1 MTLAIAVASGDR
13 FGIRNTSTSA
23 RIAPRITISPVQP
36 RLQRPGARRT
46 FRPIRIHAM
55 STMSWTPIA
64 GPPDAPVRAG
74 VGWPKTLPV
83 CMTMTR
89 AITPRTPGISH
100 DSAARMVTRPIRPGR
115 LLLRT
120 GGGGAGSRFCWPNC
134 VPAYFSEYDWAWLSW
149 VAGGTGVPGWLVV
162 QPSAGRTP
170 TFARPRTSEAPGV
183 APPTHAGRL
192 GHQRASAGAGATDA

>member
-46 FRPIRIHAM
+46 LRPIRIHAM
-55 STMSWTPIA
+55 STMSWTPVA
-64 GPPDAPVRAG
+64 GRADAPVRAG
-74 VGWPKTLPV
+74 GGWPKTAPV
-83 CMTMTR
+83 CTTMIR

-149 VAGGTGVPGWLVV
+149 VAGGTAVLGWLVV
-162 QPSAGRTP
+162 QPSEGRTP
-170 TFARPRTSEAPGV
+170 TFAQLPACEGV
-183 APPTHAGRL
+183 CVGSPTGDPQL
-192 GHQRASAGAGATDA
+192 GHHRAPTGSAALHA

>member
-1 MTLAIAVASGDR
+1 MTATEPSRSPTPAGGA
-13 FGIRNTSTSA
+13 A
-23 RIAPRITISPVQP
+23 R
-36 RLQRPGARRT
+36 
-46 FRPIRIHAM
+46 
-55 STMSWTPIA
+55 
-64 GPPDAPVRAG
+64 PVRAG
-74 VGWPKTLPV
+74 VGWPKTPPV

-170 TFARPRTSEAPGV
+170 TFAQPRTSEAPCV
-183 APPTHAGRL
+183 VSPTGDPQL
-192 GHQRASAGAGATDA
+192 GHHRAPAGSGALHA